1 MCLSLCA
8 TQFSNLAS
16 VALLSAWSKR
26 VFFLQTASD
35 DGLHVNLSV
44 FLQEVPLKI
53 GRAGACVV
61 VVKLPWAVIFPFF
74 SPPSLSHNNI
84 GNKWVEKQNK
94 RSRTH
99 PSRVAFSLFFP
110 PFNSALQIFQREH
123 RQSRDYK
130 PLSLSLV
137 DMPAHR
143 GGLHILHILNRSRIF
158 HGLG

>member
-1 MCLSLCA
+1 MLHNFPILP
-8 TQFSNLAS
+8 
-16 VALLSAWSKR
+16 LLPSYLHEAKGY
-26 VFFLQTASD
+26 FFYRQLQTMGCMLTS
-35 DGLHVNLSV
+35 LSSCRRS
-44 FLQEVPLKI
+44 LSKL
-53 GRAGACVV
+53 AGQAPAWWWWNC
-61 VVKLPWAVIFPFF
+61 LERLFSPF
-74 SPPSLSHNNI
+74 SPPPSLSHNNI